1 VPFCVEK
8 GQPLS
13 KETIKIHSLSCPYN
27 WAENKK
33 GRDFFRSKLVF
44 RVGQMTNCTISNIKF
59 KVAHCCVVVVYAL
72 SFSRNWLKVFFFM
85 QRFCWALWNQ
95 LMIQQKCNGY
105 CCVAEKKCELATKM
119 KASNLSLQYLQAL
132 FYFAITSIQATSFF
146 LFFWCCSRGRTPVDW
161 TKQRKAT
168 SALSKFVCY
177 RTTFTVFVGCFFSF
191 YFLWCVY
198 KSSRCDLWSA
208 NEFLVNLWLETYRFK
223 KGAFSCVCLVSI
235 NFFSFF
241 RRKKVVKNV
250 VTGNLDWYIWFFLQ
264 VVVV

>member
-1 VPFCVEK
+1 
-8 GQPLS
+8 
-13 KETIKIHSLSCPYN
+13 
-27 WAENKK
+27 
-33 GRDFFRSKLVF
+33 
-44 RVGQMTNCTISNIKF
+44 
-59 KVAHCCVVVVYAL
+59 
-72 SFSRNWLKVFFFM
+72 
-85 QRFCWALWNQ
+85 
-95 LMIQQKCNGY
+95 
-105 CCVAEKKCELATKM
+105 M

-146 LFFWCCSRGRTPVDW
+146 FWCCRGRTPVDW

-168 SALSKFVCY
+168 SALSICVLQNYIHGFCWLL
-177 RTTFTVFVGCFFSF
+177 FSF

-208 NEFLVNLWLETYRFK
+208 NEFLNLWLETYRFK
-223 KGAFSCVCLVSI
+223 KRSFLMCLPCI
-235 NFFSFF
+235 NQFFFSFF